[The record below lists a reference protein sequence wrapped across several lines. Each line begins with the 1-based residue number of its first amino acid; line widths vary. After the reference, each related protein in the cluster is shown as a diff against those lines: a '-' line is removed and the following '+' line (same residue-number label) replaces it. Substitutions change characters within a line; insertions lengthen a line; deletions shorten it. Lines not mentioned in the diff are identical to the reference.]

1 MPLNDLLPDNDASSL
16 PPVRTEPVQGRSA
29 ARVDALLDAVAA
41 VVDEIGFDRLTT
53 AMVSERAEASIG
65 TVYRYFPDRIALL
78 QGLRDRAAQRFR
90 TRVIELIDSEKPEH
104 WWDAVD
110 CALNAFVQ
118 MYRTEPGFR
127 IIRFDD
133 TERIASDQG
142 NPYQPEY
149 FAARFGEILAEEFG
163 LPGGDDL
170 TFRLTIGV
178 QIGDALITRAFQV
191 SPDGDERIIA
201 EARSVVRGYLAGY
214 YGGDS
219 IPKVE

>member
-1 MPLNDLLPDNDASSL
+1 VPLDHLLPDKESGSV

-29 ARVDALLDAVAA
+29 ARVDALLDAVAS
-41 VVDEIGFDRLTT
+41 VVDEIGFERLTT

-90 TRVIELIDSEKPEH
+90 TRVIELIDETKPEH

-110 CALNAFVQ
+110 CALDAFTQ
-118 MYRTEPGFR
+118 MYRREPGFR
-127 IIRFDD
+127 IIRFAD
-133 TERIASDQG
+133 TERITGDQDS
-142 NPYQPEY
+142 PYQPEF
-149 FAARFGEILAEEFG
+149 FAARFGDILAEEFG
-163 LPGGDDL
+163 LPSGDEL
-170 TFRLTIGV
+170 TFHLNIGV

-191 SPDGDERIIA
+191 SPDGDEKIIA

-214 YGGDS
+214 YGDES
-219 IPKVE
+219 LE

>member
-1 MPLNDLLPDNDASSL
+1 MPLNDLLPDNDPGAL

-53 AMVSERAEASIG
+53 AMVSERAGASIG

-90 TRVIELIDSEKPEH
+90 LLVIELVGQSKPEH

-110 CALNAFVQ
+110 CALVAFAQ

-127 IIRFDD
+127 IIRFAD
-133 TERIASDQG
+133 TERIAADDDH
-142 NPYQPEY
+142 PYQPGF
-149 FAARFGEILAEEFG
+149 FAARFGAILTEDFG
-163 LPGGDDL
+163 LPSGEEL
-170 TFRLTIGV
+170 TFRLNV
-178 QIGDALITRAFQV
+178 AVLLGDALITQAFQV
-191 SPDGDERIIA
+191 SPEGDEKVLA
-201 EARSVVRGYLAGY
+201 EAHIVVRNYLEGY
-214 YGGDS
+214 YGSGQE
-219 IPKVE
+219 PPQ

>member
-1 MPLNDLLPDNDASSL
+1 
-16 PPVRTEPVQGRSA
+16 
-29 ARVDALLDAVAA
+29 VDALLDAVAA

-90 TRVIELIDSEKPEH
+90 TRVVELIAAAKPEH

-110 CALNAFVQ
+110 CAFDAFTQ

-127 IIRFDD
+127 IIRFSD
-133 TERIASDQG
+133 TERAVSDQAS
-142 NPYQPEY
+142 PYQPDF
-149 FAARFGEILAEEFG
+149 FAERFGEILVEEFG
-163 LPGGDDL
+163 LEAGDDL
-170 TFRLTIGV
+170 TFRLGIGV
-178 QIGDALITRAFQV
+178 QIGDALITRAFQE
-191 SPDGDERIIA
+191 SPEGDEKILA

-214 YGGDS
+214 YGDDAS
-219 IPKVE
+219 